1 MSIVTAV
8 DLAKSYGAQ
17 DVFEG
22 LAFEIPRG
30 AKVAL
35 VGPNGGGKTTLLRL
49 VAGLERPNA
58 GRVHRARRLRVGYLP
73 QRAELDAEG
82 TLWEAMDAVF
92 AELRSR
98 AEELRRLEEVMADP
112 GRREE
117 ALARYGVLQ
126 EAFELA
132 GGYTYTFR
140 IGQVL
145 SGLGFTAG
153 DFRCPVAHLSG
164 GQRTRALLA
173 RLLLEDHDLLL
184 LDEPTNHLDL
194 DGIEW
199 LEDYLR
205 SWKGAMVVVAHDR
218 AFLDGVVEQVW
229 ELSFGRLTAYKG
241 NYSHYLVQ
249 RAERVAL
256 QEQMVA
262 RQQEHIERTEDYIQR
277 YMAGQRTR
285 QAQGRKKRLD
295 RLERLEAPKEVR
307 PMRVDLGQPLRS
319 GDLVLGLYDLA
330 VGYDPTAPLFAVE
343 EAELR
348 RGHRLALLG
357 PNGAGKTTLLRTILG
372 QVEPLNGRVRLGA
385 GVHPG
390 YFAQTNAGLDR
401 DKTVL
406 ETIVDAGMPSIGRA
420 RDLLGRY
427 RFSGESVFKKVGD
440 LSGGEQARVAL
451 ALLALHGANFLLL
464 DEPTNHLDIPSQE
477 VLQEALLSFQGTVML
492 VAHDRFLIRALAS
505 RVWAIEDGRLWVFD
519 EGYEEYR
526 AWLEQHRGEV
536 AGGHQQESERE
547 RDRTDR
553 SAARTARQQAE
564 RQTRLR
570 GELEE
575 VVRQLEARLAE
586 LETEVGRA
594 STAQDVEAVAELGEE
609 YRRLQLELDA
619 CIRRWEELA

>member
-49 VAGLERPNA
+49 IAGLERPNA
-58 GRVHRARRLRVGYLP
+58 GRVHRARRLRIGYLP
-73 QRAELDAEG
+73 QRAELDSDG
-82 TLWEAMDAVF
+82 TLWEAMEAVF

-98 AEELRRLEEVMADP
+98 AEEMRRLEEAMADP
-112 GRREE
+112 ERREE
-117 ALARYGVLQ
+117 ALARYGALQ

-145 SGLGFTAG
+145 SGLGFAAD
-153 DFRCPVAHLSG
+153 DFHCPVAHLSG

-205 SWKGAMVVVAHDR
+205 GWKGAIVVVAHDR
-218 AFLDGVVEQVW
+218 AFLDEVVEQVW
-229 ELSFGRLTAYKG
+229 ELSFGRLSTYKG

-249 RAERVAL
+249 RAERVAH

-262 RQQEHIERTEDYIQR
+262 RQQEHIERTEDYIRR

-295 RLERLEAPKEVR
+295 RLERLEAPKEVHT
-307 PMRVDLGQPLRS
+307 MRVDLGQPLRS

-330 VGYDPTAPLFAVE
+330 VGYDAKAPLFTVE

-372 QVEPLNGRVRLGA
+372 QVEPLGGRLRLGA

-390 YFAQTNAGLDR
+390 YFAQTSAGLDR

-406 ETIVDAGMPSIGRA
+406 ETIVDGGLPSIGRA

-427 RFSGESVFKKVGD
+427 RFSGDSVFKKVGD

-477 VLQEALLSFQGTVML
+477 VLQEALLTFQGTVLL

-519 EGYEEYR
+519 EGYEQYR
-526 AWLEQHRGEV
+526 AWLEQHRDEV
-536 AGGHQQESERE
+536 AQAQEQGSEPE

-564 RQTRLR
+564 KQARLR
-570 GELEE
+570 RELEE
-575 VVRQLEARLAE
+575 VIRQLEARLAE
-586 LETEVGRA
+586 LETEVAHA

-619 CIRRWEELA
+619 SMRRWEELA